1 MLKPVLLVTV
11 FFARAVLCQ
20 QEQPPAQ
27 QPAGKPQVKV
37 NVLNV
42 CSPQA
47 EEQEVIKGGLARI
60 PAKPSFGRDFEVSR
74 GRTTPPD
81 SVEARF
87 VRLRRDF
94 PPESPLLTAQYSM
107 STDDKNTVELLVLRL
122 RDPKEFHEIAL
133 EDRVSANATSPTS
146 VLAVDTPVARV
157 RIERIAKSSVV
168 LARCEGVDQSAN
180 EALFKQA
187 TEIMA
192 TYRSALGLR
201 DSFRSDISWLSSAP
215 KPAGPARKSAARKP

>member
-1 MLKPVLLVTV
+1 MAILLAGGV
-11 FFARAVLCQ
+11 AVQ
-20 QEQPPAQ
+20 QEQTSAQ
-27 QPAGKPQVKV
+27 QPESKPQVKV

-42 CSPQA
+42 CTPQA

-60 PAKPSFGRDFEVSR
+60 PARPSFGRDFEISR

-81 SVEARF
+81 SAESRF

-94 PPESPLLTAQYSM
+94 PSESPLLTAQYSM
-107 STDDKNTVELLVLRL
+107 STDDKSMVELLVLRL

-133 EDRVSANATSPTS
+133 EDRVSANAASPAAILS
-146 VLAVDTPVARV
+146 VDTPVARV

-168 LARCEGVDQSAN
+168 LARCEGADQSAN

-192 TYRSALGLR
+192 KYRSAMGLR
-201 DSFRSDISWLSSAP
+201 GSFRSDISWLSGES
-215 KPAGPARKSAARKP
+215 KPAGPAGKSPARKP